1 MPLRRLFLLLMML
14 LLAFVLVLTSFTSQR
29 TTLKA
34 FDDVERRFFIQD
46 MARVQNRL
54 DEELRVLRNYAA
66 DWGAWDS
73 MYAFVEK
80 GCKHRFDEM
89 FDGQAMLAAGM
100 EALLIFDTGRR
111 LLFSIFEGECAAER
125 KLPDHVSKGLKDA
138 VPSLMERSSD
148 GAFAEILL
156 LGDAAYLFGV
166 SPVLRTNRTGPT
178 RGTLLIG
185 RSLGKLLPEMRKSLG
200 TKFDLLPG
208 HAADVPD
215 RSAGDVRI
223 VSGEG
228 EGAAVW
234 QGRGN
239 EFSVRIDVPRL
250 IRQRG
255 LEAVESS
262 RLWILLTGAG
272 TLGLVLLLLDRV
284 ILRRLRKLRE
294 VSERIVAGESLTL
307 RVDEEGPEEIF
318 ALSRSFNM
326 LLRTLHDL
334 VMKIPDPFI
343 LADADGAITLA
354 NDAAHTVLSY
364 GTDLKGTPLS
374 SVLVKKEDDPR
385 AGNNR
390 TDAEKDT
397 EAKDGHSVFEA
408 SLLRADG
415 SLLPVE
421 VHRRSFTFGALP
433 LSLLLA
439 RDLKERKQFEERLA
453 RKAYFDDLTGLPNR
467 HSLLKA
473 INRLL
478 NDGTRTRMF
487 SLAVINMDHFKLVNA
502 QVGNLNGDRI
512 LLLIAEKIKELQ
524 EPEAQLF
531 RTSGDEFA
539 LLFPLPEGGESEEML
554 LMDRIRKGIATPC
567 EVGDETVFPS
577 ASIGVLVD
585 IAEGKNASGAIDAAL
600 HAVTQARKNGIGR
613 IARYVAPEVREYTR
627 GPNLLTLQA
636 ELQVALER
644 HEFLPYFQ
652 PIYDLV
658 SEKICGFETLARWM
672 RQDGGML
679 APCDFVPQAE
689 HTGFIPN
696 IDICMMEHA
705 LRAIVR
711 TQDMARTSRLF
722 FSANGSPL
730 FFRGLASMETVEFLI
745 DTTGADPKL
754 FTIEVTESALIDN
767 LDDVHRKLDYLKSCG
782 VKIALDDFG
791 TGYSSL
797 QYINHLPFDYLK
809 LDRAFVSQL
818 FSSEKTE
825 HMMRTIIGLAHNLR
839 MDIVAEGVET
849 TEQLSWLRAAGCLKA
864 QGFYFSRPVAWAE
877 AEAMIRKL
885 PEA

>member
-14 LLAFVLVLTSFTSQR
+14 LLALVFALTSFTSER

-34 FDDVERRFFIQD
+34 FDDVERRFFIQK
-46 MARVQNRL
+46 MERVQNRL

-73 MYAFVEK
+73 MYSFVEK
-80 GCKHRFDEM
+80 GCSLRFDDL
-89 FDGQAMLAAGM
+89 FDGPTMFAAGM
-100 EALLIFDTGRR
+100 EVFVIFDTERR
-111 LLFSIFEGECAAER
+111 LLLSFFEGERTAER
-125 KLPDHVSKGLKDA
+125 KLPDHFSKNLKDA
-138 VPSLMERSSD
+138 VPSLMQRSLD
-148 GAFAEILL
+148 GAFVEILL
-156 LGDAAYLFGV
+156 LGDTVYLFGA
-166 SPVLRTNRTGPT
+166 SPVLRTDRTGPT
-178 RGTLLIG
+178 QGMLLIG
-185 RSLGKLLPEMRKSLG
+185 RALGNLLPEMRESLG
-200 TKFDLLPG
+200 TKFDVLPG
-208 HAADVPD
+208 RAADVPD
-215 RSAGDVRI
+215 RSTGDVRI
-223 VSGEG
+223 LSGEG
-228 EGAAVW
+228 DGATVW

-239 EFSVRIDVPRL
+239 EFSVRIHAPR
-250 IRQRG
+250 IIYQRG
-255 LEAVESS
+255 LKAVETS

-272 TLGLVLLLLDRV
+272 ILGLVLLLLDRV
-284 ILRRLRKLRE
+284 ILHRLRKLRE
-294 VSERIVAGESLTL
+294 VSERIVAGESLAL
-307 RVDEEGPEEIF
+307 RVTEEGPEEIF
-318 ALSRSFNM
+318 ALSRSFNV
-326 LLRTLHDL
+326 LLQTLHDL
-334 VMKIPDPFI
+334 VLNIPDPFI

-374 SVLVKKEDDPR
+374 SVLVKKEDPR
-385 AGNNR
+385 TGGKNAKAEN
-390 TDAEKDT
+390 DAE
-397 EAKDGHSVFEA
+397 DGQSDFEA
-408 SLLRADG
+408 LFVRSDG

-421 VHRRSFTFGALP
+421 VHRRSFTFGARP
-433 LSLLLA
+433 LSLFLA

-453 RKAYFDDLTGLPNR
+453 RKTYFDYLTGLPNR

-478 NDGTRTRMF
+478 NDATRTRTF

-539 LLFPLPEGGESEEML
+539 LLFPLPEGGENEEML
-554 LMDRIRKGIATPC
+554 LMERIRKAIATPR

-577 ASIGVLVD
+577 ASIGVLADVS
-585 IAEGKNASGAIDAAL
+585 EGKNASGAIDAAL
-600 HAVTQARKNGIGR
+600 HAVTQARKDGIGR
-613 IARYVAPEVREYTR
+613 IARYVAPEVKEYAH
-627 GPNLLTLQA
+627 GLNLLTFQA

-644 HEFLPYFQ
+644 HEFVPYFQ
-652 PIYDLV
+652 PVYDLV
-658 SEKICGFETLARWM
+658 SEQICGFETLARWM
-672 RQDGGML
+672 REGGEIL
-679 APCDFVPQAE
+679 APGDFVPQAE

-711 TQDMARTSRLF
+711 TRDLACSSRLF

-730 FFRGLASMETVEFLI
+730 FFRGLASMETVEYLI

-809 LDRAFVSQL
+809 LDRAFVSRL

-849 TEQLSWLRAAGCLKA
+849 AEQLSWLKTAGCLKA
-864 QGFYFSRPVAWAE
+864 QGFYFSRPVAWPE
-877 AEAMIRKL
+877 AEAMIREL

>member
-1 MPLRRLFLLLMML
+1 MPLRRLFMLLMML
-14 LLAFVLVLTSFTSQR
+14 MLALVLVLTSFTSRR

-54 DEELRVLRNYAA
+54 DEELRILRNYAA
-66 DWGAWDS
+66 DWGAWDDVYFF
-73 MYAFVEK
+73 MEK
-80 GCKHRFDEM
+80 ENRLGLGEM
-89 FDGQAMLAAGM
+89 FDGPTLLAAGM
-100 EALLIFDTGRR
+100 ELFLLFDTERR
-111 LLFSIFEGECAAER
+111 PLLSCIEGECVLER
-125 KLPDHVSKGLKDA
+125 QLPDHLAKELDDV
-138 VPSLMERSSD
+138 VPSLMERSLD
-148 GAFAEILL
+148 GAFGEILA
-156 LGDAAYLFGV
+156 LGDAVYMFGV
-166 SPVLRTNRTGPT
+166 GPVLMTNRTGPP
-178 RGTLLIG
+178 RGLLLVG
-185 RSLGKLLPEMRKSLG
+185 TSLGKLLPGMRESLG
-200 TKFDLLPG
+200 TRFDVLPG
-208 HAADVPD
+208 HSADVPD
-215 RSAGDVRI
+215 RSIGEIRI

-228 EGAAVW
+228 EDAIVW
-234 QGRGN
+234 QGRGDGI
-239 EFSVRIDVPRL
+239 SIRIDVPRV
-250 IRQRG
+250 IHQRG
-255 LEAVESS
+255 LEAVEAS

-272 TLGLVLLLLDRV
+272 ILGLVLLLLDRV

-294 VSERIVAGESLTL
+294 VSERIVGGESITL
-307 RVDEEGPEEIF
+307 RADEEGRDEIF

-326 LLRTLHDL
+326 LLQTLHDL
-334 VMKIPDPFI
+334 VMNIPDPFI
-343 LADADGAITLA
+343 LADADGVITLA
-354 NDAAHTVLSY
+354 NDASHAALGY
-364 GTDLKGTPLS
+364 GTDLEGTPLS
-374 SVLVKKEDDPR
+374 SVLVKKEEDPR
-385 AGNNR
+385 TGKRTAE
-390 TDAEKDT
+390 TDAGT
-397 EAKDGHSVFEA
+397 KDGKSVFEA
-408 SLLRADG
+408 SLVRANG

-421 VHRRSFTFGALP
+421 VHRRSIIFGAFP
-433 LSLLLA
+433 LSLFLA
-439 RDLKERKQFEERLA
+439 RDLTERKQFEERLA

-473 INRLL
+473 VNRLL
-478 NDGTRTRMF
+478 NDGTRTRTF

-512 LLLIAEKIKELQ
+512 LLLIAEKIKALQ

-554 LMDRIRKGIATPC
+554 LMDRIRKAIATPC

-577 ASIGVLVD
+577 ASIGVLAD

-600 HAVTQARKNGIGR
+600 HAVTQARKNGIGH
-613 IARYVAPEVREYTR
+613 VAWYAAPVVKEYTR

-636 ELQVALER
+636 ELQTALER
-644 HEFLPYFQ
+644 REFIPYFQ

-658 SEKICGFETLARWM
+658 SEKIRGFETLARWM
-672 RQDGGML
+672 RKGGGML
-679 APCDFVPQAE
+679 APGDFVPQAE
-689 HTGFIPN
+689 HTGFISN
-696 IDICMMEHA
+696 IDVCMMEHA

-711 TQDMARTSRLF
+711 AKELADSSRLF

-745 DTTGADPKL
+745 DSIGADPTL

-818 FSSEKTE
+818 FHSEKTE
-825 HMMRTIIGLAHNLR
+825 HMMRTIIGLAHDLR

-849 TEQLSWLRAAGCLKA
+849 AEQLSWLRAAGCPKA
-864 QGFYFSRPVAWAE
+864 QGFYFSRPVAWDA
-877 AEAMIRKL
+877 AEAMIREF

>member
-1 MPLRRLFLLLMML
+1 MPLRRLFLTLMML
-14 LLAFVLVLTSFTSQR
+14 MLALILALTFFTSQR

-34 FDDVERRFFIQD
+34 FDDVERRFFLQD
-46 MARVQNRL
+46 MSRVQNRI

-73 MYAFVEK
+73 MYSFMEK
-80 GCKHRFDEM
+80 DGSLRFDDM
-89 FDGQAMLAAGM
+89 FDGPTMLAAGM
-100 EALLIFDTGRR
+100 ELFWVFDTERR
-111 LLFSIFEGECAAER
+111 LLLSCIEGECVAEQ
-125 KLPDHVSKGLKDA
+125 KLPDRQVKDLDA
-138 VPSLMERSSD
+138 LLPSLMERSREGSFSEIQVLG
-148 GAFAEILL
+148 GAV
-156 LGDAAYLFGV
+156 YLFGV
-166 SPVLRTNRTGPT
+166 SPVLRTNRTGPS
-178 RGTLLIG
+178 RGMLLVG
-185 RSLGKLLPEMRKSLG
+185 TSLERLLPGMRESLG
-200 TKFDLLPG
+200 TQFDILPG
-208 HAADVPD
+208 RAPDVPD
-215 RSAGDVRI
+215 RSAGDVLI
-223 VSGEG
+223 ISGEG
-228 EGAAVW
+228 DGATVW
-234 QGRGN
+234 QGRGAGI
-239 EFSVRIDVPRL
+239 SVRIHAPRL
-250 IRQRG
+250 IYQRG
-255 LEAVESS
+255 LEAVKAS
-262 RLWILLTGAG
+262 RLWILFTGTG
-272 TLGLVLLLLDRV
+272 ILGLVLLLLDRV

-294 VSERIVAGESLTL
+294 VSERIVGGESIAL
-307 RVDEEGPEEIF
+307 RADEDGRDEIF

-326 LLRTLHDL
+326 LLQTLHDL
-334 VMKIPDPFI
+334 VMNIPDPFI

-354 NDAAHTVLSY
+354 NDAAHASLGY
-364 GTDLKGTPLS
+364 AADLKGSPLS
-374 SVLVKKEDDPR
+374 SVLVKKEEDSRTGKR
-385 AGNNR
+385 A
-390 TDAEKDT
+390 AEKDT
-397 EAKDGHSVFEA
+397 DAKDGKSVFEA
-408 SLLRADG
+408 SLLKADG

-421 VHRRSFTFGALP
+421 VHRRSVTFGALP

-439 RDLKERKQFEERLA
+439 RDLTERKQFEERLA

-478 NDGTRTRMF
+478 NDGSRTRTF

-524 EPEAQLF
+524 EPESQLF

-539 LLFPLPEGGESEEML
+539 LLFPLPEGGESEETL
-554 LMDRIRKGIATPC
+554 LMDRIRKAIATPC

-577 ASIGVLVD
+577 ASIGVLAD

-600 HAVTQARKNGIGR
+600 HAVMGARKNGIGR
-613 IARYVAPEVREYTR
+613 IAWYTPPEVKEYTR

-644 HEFLPYFQ
+644 HEFVPYFQ
-652 PIYDLV
+652 PVYDLD
-658 SEKICGFETLARWM
+658 SERICGFETLARWM
-672 RQDGGML
+672 RQGRGML

-696 IDICMMEHA
+696 IDVCMMEHA

-711 TQDMARTSRLF
+711 ARDLAHSSRLF

-730 FFRGLASMETVEFLI
+730 FFRGLATVETVEFLI
-745 DTTGADPKL
+745 DSTGADPKL

-767 LDDVHRKLDYLKSCG
+767 LDEVHRKLDYLKLCG

-818 FSSEKTE
+818 FHSEKTE
-825 HMMRTIIGLAHNLR
+825 HMMRTIIGLAHDLR
-839 MDIVAEGVET
+839 MDIIAEGVET
-849 TEQLSWLRAAGCLKA
+849 AEQLSWLRAAGCLKA
-864 QGFYFSRPVAWAE
+864 QGFYFSRPVAWDE
-877 AEAMIRKL
+877 AEVMIREL
-885 PEA
+885 HEA

>member
-1 MPLRRLFLLLMML
+1 MSLRGLFFLLMML
-14 LLAFVLVLTSFTSQR
+14 LLAILLALTSFTSQR
-29 TTLKA
+29 TMLKA
-34 FDDVERRFFIQD
+34 FDDMERRFFIQD

-54 DEELRVLRNYAA
+54 DEELRVLRNDAA
-66 DWGAWDS
+66 NWGAWDS
-73 MYAFVEK
+73 MYSFVEK
-80 GCKHRFDEM
+80 GGGLRFDVLPTP
-89 FDGQAMLAAGM
+89 DAGR
-100 EALLIFDTGRR
+100 ELFVIFDTERR
-111 LLFSIFEGECAAER
+111 LLFSCFEGKCFAEQR
-125 KLPDHVSKGLKDA
+125 LPDSLANGVEN
-138 VPSLMERSSD
+138 VIPSLMERSFD

-156 LGDAAYLFGV
+156 LGGAAYMFGV
-166 SPVLRTNRTGPT
+166 GPVLRTDRTGPPQ
-178 RGTLLIG
+178 GMLLFG
-185 RSLGKLLPEMRKSLG
+185 RSLEKLLPEMRKSLG
-200 TKFDLLPG
+200 TEFDVLPVR
-208 HAADVPD
+208 AAGVPD
-215 RSAGDVRI
+215 RSAGDVLI
-223 VSGEG
+223 ASGDG
-228 EGAAVW
+228 DGAAVW

-239 EFSVRIDVPRL
+239 DFSVRIDASGFIHR
-250 IRQRG
+250 RG
-255 LEAVESS
+255 LEAVEAS
-262 RLWILLTGAG
+262 RLWIPLTGAG
-272 TLGLVLLLLDRV
+272 ILGLLLFLLDRV

-294 VSERIVAGESLTL
+294 VSERIVAGESLAL

-318 ALSRSFNM
+318 ALSRSFNV
-326 LLRTLHDL
+326 LLRTLQDL
-334 VMKIPDPFI
+334 VMNIPDPFI
-343 LADADGAITLA
+343 LADADGVITLA
-354 NDAAHTVLSY
+354 NDAAHSVLSY

-374 SVLVKKEDDPR
+374 SVLVKKEDGPG
-385 AGNNR
+385 AG
-390 TDAEKDT
+390 TKAAEKHED
-397 EAKDGHSVFEA
+397 AKDGHSVFEA
-408 SLLRADG
+408 SFVRADG

-421 VHRRSFTFGALP
+421 VHRRSFTFGARP

-478 NDGTRTRMF
+478 NDGARTRTF
-487 SLAVINMDHFKLVNA
+487 SLAVFNMDHFKLVNA

-524 EPEAQLF
+524 EPDAQLF

-554 LMDRIRKGIATPC
+554 LMERIRKGIATPC

-636 ELQVALER
+636 ELQVAMER
-644 HEFLPYFQ
+644 HEFVPYFQ
-652 PIYDLV
+652 PVHDLV
-658 SEKICGFETLARWM
+658 SGKICGFETLARWM
-672 RQDGGML
+672 RQDGGLL

-711 TQDMARTSRLF
+711 TRELARTSRLF

-745 DTTGADPKL
+745 DSIGADPTL

-767 LDDVHRKLDYLKSCG
+767 LDDVHRKLDYLKSYG

-825 HMMRTIIGLAHNLR
+825 HMMRTIIGLAHDLR
-839 MDIVAEGVET
+839 MDIIAEGVET
-849 TEQLSWLRAAGCLKA
+849 AEQLSWLRAAGCPKA
-864 QGFYFSRPVAWAE
+864 QGFYFSRPVAWDA
-877 AEAMIRKL
+877 AEAMIREL

>member
-1 MPLRRLFLLLMML
+1 MPLRRLFMLLMML
-14 LLAFVLVLTSFTSQR
+14 MLALVLVLTSFTSRR

-66 DWGAWDS
+66 DWGARDS
-73 MYAFVEK
+73 LYSFVEK
-80 GCKHRFDEM
+80 GGSPRYDEM
-89 FDGQAMLAAGM
+89 FDGPTMLASGM
-100 EALLIFDTGRR
+100 ELFLIFDAERR
-111 LLFSIFEGECAAER
+111 LLLSCFEGECAAEQR
-125 KLPDHVSKGLKDA
+125 VPDRLADGVERA
-138 VPSLMERSSD
+138 VPSLTERSLG

-156 LGDAAYLFGV
+156 LGDEVYLFGV
-166 SPVLRTNRTGPT
+166 APVLMTNRRGPPQ
-178 RGTLLIG
+178 GMLLIG
-185 RSLGKLLPEMRKSLG
+185 RALENLLPEMRENLG
-200 TKFDLLPG
+200 TKFDVLPG
-208 HAADVPD
+208 RPEGVPD

-223 VSGEG
+223 FSGEG
-228 EGAAVW
+228 DGAAVW

-239 EFSVRIDVPRL
+239 GISIRIDVPRV
-250 IRQRG
+250 IHQRG
-255 LEAVESS
+255 LEAVEAS

-272 TLGLVLLLLDRV
+272 ILGLVLLLLDRV

-294 VSERIVAGESLTL
+294 VSERIVAGESLAL
-307 RVDEEGPEEIF
+307 RAAEEGPEEIF
-318 ALSRSFNM
+318 ALSRSFN
-326 LLRTLHDL
+326 LLLQTLHDL
-334 VMKIPDPFI
+334 VMNIPDPFI
-343 LADADGAITLA
+343 LADADGGITLA
-354 NDAAHTVLSY
+354 NDAAHALLSY

-385 AGNNR
+385 AGKR
-390 TDAEKDT
+390 AAEKDAD
-397 EAKDGHSVFEA
+397 AKEGRSVFEA
-408 SLLRADG
+408 SFVGADG

-421 VHRRSFTFGALP
+421 VHRRNFTFGARP
-433 LSLLLA
+433 LSLFLA

-473 INRLL
+473 VNRLL
-478 NDGTRTRMF
+478 NDGTRTRTF

-512 LLLIAEKIKELQ
+512 LLLIAEKIKALQ

-554 LMDRIRKGIATPC
+554 LMDRIRKAIATPC

-577 ASIGVLVD
+577 ASIGVLAD

-600 HAVTQARKNGIGR
+600 HAVTQARKNGIGH
-613 IARYVAPEVREYTR
+613 VAWYAAPVVKEYTR

-636 ELQVALER
+636 ELQTALER
-644 HEFLPYFQ
+644 REFIPYFQ

-658 SEKICGFETLARWM
+658 SEKIRGFETLARWM
-672 RQDGGML
+672 RKGGGML
-679 APCDFVPQAE
+679 APGDFVPQAE
-689 HTGFIPN
+689 HTGFISN
-696 IDICMMEHA
+696 IDVCMMEHA

-711 TQDMARTSRLF
+711 AKELADSSRLF

-745 DTTGADPKL
+745 DSIGADPTL

-818 FSSEKTE
+818 FRSEKTE
-825 HMMRTIIGLAHNLR
+825 HMMRTIIGLAHDLR
-839 MDIVAEGVET
+839 MDIIAEGVET
-849 TEQLSWLRAAGCLKA
+849 AEQLSWLRAAGCPKA

-877 AEAMIRKL
+877 AEVMIREL

>member
-1 MPLRRLFLLLMML
+1 MPLRRLFLLLMVF
-14 LLAFVLVLTSFTSQR
+14 LLALVLALTFFTSER

-73 MYAFVEK
+73 MYSFVEK
-80 GCKHRFDEM
+80 GCNLRFDDL
-89 FDGQAMLAAGM
+89 FDGPTMLAAGM
-100 EALLIFDTGRR
+100 EVFVIFDTERR
-111 LLFSIFEGECAAER
+111 LLLSFFEGERTAER
-125 KLPDHVSKGLKDA
+125 KLPDHLSKSLKNA
-138 VPSLMERSSD
+138 VPSLMQRSLD

-156 LGDAAYLFGV
+156 LGDTVYLFGV
-166 SPVLRTNRTGPT
+166 SPVLRTDRTGPT
-178 RGTLLIG
+178 QGMLLIG
-185 RSLGKLLPEMRKSLG
+185 RALGNLLPEMRESLG
-200 TKFDLLPG
+200 TKFDVLPG
-208 HAADVPD
+208 LAADVPD
-215 RSAGDVRI
+215 RSSGDVRI
-223 VSGEG
+223 LSGEG
-228 EGAAVW
+228 DGATVW

-239 EFSVRIDVPRL
+239 EFSVRIDAPR
-250 IRQRG
+250 IIYQRG
-255 LEAVESS
+255 LKAVETS

-272 TLGLVLLLLDRV
+272 ILGLVLLLLDRV
-284 ILRRLRKLRE
+284 ILHRLRKLRE
-294 VSERIVAGESLTL
+294 VSERIVAGESLAL
-307 RVDEEGPEEIF
+307 RVTEEGPEEIF
-318 ALSRSFNM
+318 ALSRSFNV
-326 LLRTLHDL
+326 LLQTLHDL
-334 VMKIPDPFI
+334 VLNIPDPFI

-354 NDAAHTVLSY
+354 NDAAHTALSY

-374 SVLVKKEDDPR
+374 SVLVKKEDEPR
-385 AGNNR
+385 TGKKA
-390 TDAEKDT
+390 AEKDPDT
-397 EAKDGHSVFEA
+397 KNGQSIFEA
-408 SLLRADG
+408 SFVRSDG

-421 VHRRSFTFGALP
+421 VHRRSFTFGARS
-433 LSLLLA
+433 LSILLA

-478 NDGTRTRMF
+478 NDATRTRAF

-539 LLFPLPEGGESEEML
+539 LLFALPEGGEKEEML
-554 LMDRIRKGIATPC
+554 LMESIRKAIATPR

-600 HAVTQARKNGIGR
+600 HAVTQARKDGIGR
-613 IARYVAPEVREYTR
+613 IARYIVPEVKEYAH

-644 HEFLPYFQ
+644 HEFVPYFQ
-652 PIYDLV
+652 PVYDLV

-672 RQDGGML
+672 RQGGGML

-711 TQDMARTSRLF
+711 TRDLARSSRLF

-730 FFRGLASMETVEFLI
+730 FFRGLASMETVEYLI

-809 LDRAFVSQL
+809 LDRAFVSRL

-839 MDIVAEGVET
+839 MDIIAEGVET
-849 TEQLSWLRAAGCLKA
+849 AEQLSWLKAAGCLKA

-877 AEAMIRKL
+877 AEAMIREL

>member
-1 MPLRRLFLLLMML
+1 MSLRGLFFLLMML
-14 LLAFVLVLTSFTSQR
+14 LLAILLALTSFTSQR
-29 TTLKA
+29 TMLKA
-34 FDDVERRFFIQD
+34 FDDMERRFFIQD

-54 DEELRVLRNYAA
+54 DEELRVLRNDAA
-66 DWGAWDS
+66 NWGAWDS
-73 MYAFVEK
+73 MYSFVEK
-80 GCKHRFDEM
+80 GGGLRFDVPPTP
-89 FDGQAMLAAGM
+89 DAGR
-100 EALLIFDTGRR
+100 ELFVIFDIERR
-111 LLFSIFEGECAAER
+111 LHFSCFEGECFAEQP
-125 KLPDHVSKGLKDA
+125 LPDHVSKNLKNA
-138 VPSLMERSSD
+138 VPSLMERSFD

-156 LGDAAYLFGV
+156 LGGAAYMFGV
-166 SPVLRTNRTGPT
+166 GPVLRTDRTGPPQ
-178 RGTLLIG
+178 GMLLFG
-185 RSLGKLLPEMRKSLG
+185 RSLEKLLPEMRKSLG
-200 TKFDLLPG
+200 TEFDVLPVRVAG
-208 HAADVPD
+208 VPD
-215 RSAGDVRI
+215 RSAGDVLI
-223 VSGEG
+223 ASGDG
-228 EGAAVW
+228 DGAAVW

-239 EFSVRIDVPRL
+239 DFSVRIDAPGFIHR
-250 IRQRG
+250 RG
-255 LEAVESS
+255 LEAVEAS
-262 RLWILLTGAG
+262 RLWIPLTGAG
-272 TLGLVLLLLDRV
+272 ILGLLLLLLDRV

-318 ALSRSFNM
+318 ALSRSFNV
-326 LLRTLHDL
+326 LLRTLQDL
-334 VMKIPDPFI
+334 VMNIPDPFI
-343 LADADGAITLA
+343 LADADGVITLA
-354 NDAAHTVLSY
+354 NDAAHSVLSY

-374 SVLVKKEDDPR
+374 SVLVKKEDGPA
-385 AGNNR
+385 AGKN
-390 TDAEKDT
+390 TAEKNTD
-397 EAKDGHSVFEA
+397 AKDGHSVFEA
-408 SLLRADG
+408 SFVRADG

-421 VHRRSFTFGALP
+421 VHRRSFTFGARP

-478 NDGTRTRMF
+478 NDGARTRTF
-487 SLAVINMDHFKLVNA
+487 SLAVFNMDHFKLVNA

-524 EPEAQLF
+524 EPDAQLF

-554 LMDRIRKGIATPC
+554 LMERIRKGIATPC

-636 ELQVALER
+636 ELQVAMER
-644 HEFLPYFQ
+644 HEFVPYFQ
-652 PIYDLV
+652 PVHDLV
-658 SEKICGFETLARWM
+658 SGKICGFETLARWM
-672 RQDGGML
+672 RQDGGLL

-711 TQDMARTSRLF
+711 TRELARTSRLF

-745 DTTGADPKL
+745 DSIEADPTL

-825 HMMRTIIGLAHNLR
+825 YMMRTIIGLAHDLR
-839 MDIVAEGVET
+839 MDIIAEGVET
-849 TEQLSWLRAAGCLKA
+849 AEQLSWLRAAGCPKA
-864 QGFYFSRPVAWAE
+864 QGFYFSRPVAWDE
-877 AEAMIRKL
+877 AEAMIREL

>member
-1 MPLRRLFLLLMML
+1 MPLRRLFLFLMML
-14 LLAFVLVLTSFTSQR
+14 LPALVLVLTSFTSQR

-54 DEELRVLRNYAA
+54 DEELRVLRNSAA
-66 DWGAWDS
+66 DWGARDS
-73 MYAFVEK
+73 LRASVEE
-80 GCKHRFDEM
+80 GRGHRFDEL
-89 FDGQAMLAAGM
+89 FDGPTMLASGM
-100 EALLIFDTGRR
+100 EVLLIFDPERR
-111 LLFSIFEGECAAER
+111 PLLSFFEGEFFAEQR
-125 KLPDHVSKGLKDA
+125 LPDSLANGVEN
-138 VPSLMERSSD
+138 VIPSLMERSRD
-148 GAFAEILL
+148 GAFAEMLP
-156 LGDAAYLFGV
+156 LGGAAYMFGV
-166 SPVLRTNRTGPT
+166 GPVSRTDRTGPPQ
-178 RGTLLIG
+178 GMLLIG

-200 TKFDLLPG
+200 TEFDVLPG
-208 HAADVPD
+208 RPADVPD
-215 RSAGDVRI
+215 RSAGDVLI
-223 VSGEG
+223 LSGDG
-228 EGAAVW
+228 DGAVVW

-239 EFSVRIDVPRL
+239 EFSVRIDAPGL

-255 LEAVESS
+255 LEAVEAS
-262 RLWILLTGAG
+262 RLWIPLTCAG
-272 TLGLVLLLLDRV
+272 TLGLLLLLLDRV

-318 ALSRSFNM
+318 ALSRSFNV

-334 VMKIPDPFI
+334 VMNIPDPFI
-343 LADADGAITLA
+343 LADADGVITLA
-354 NDAAHTVLSY
+354 NDAAHSVLSY

-374 SVLVKKEDDPR
+374 SLLVKKEDGPA
-385 AGNNR
+385 AGKN
-390 TDAEKDT
+390 TAEKNTD
-397 EAKDGHSVFEA
+397 AKDGHGVFEA
-408 SLLRADG
+408 SFVRADG

-421 VHRRSFTFGALP
+421 VHRRSFTFGARP

-478 NDGTRTRMF
+478 NDGARTRTF
-487 SLAVINMDHFKLVNA
+487 SLAVFNMDHFKLVNS

-524 EPEAQLF
+524 EPDAQLF

-554 LMDRIRKGIATPC
+554 LMERIRKGIATPC

-636 ELQVALER
+636 ELQVAMER
-644 HEFLPYFQ
+644 HEFVPYFQ
-652 PIYDLV
+652 PVHDLV

-711 TQDMARTSRLF
+711 TRDLARTSRLF

-745 DTTGADPKL
+745 ETTGADPKL

-825 HMMRTIIGLAHNLR
+825 HMMRTIIGLARDLR
-839 MDIVAEGVET
+839 MEIVAEGVET
-849 TEQLSWLRAAGCLKA
+849 AEQLSWLRAAGCPKA
-864 QGFYFSRPVAWAE
+864 QGFYFSRPVAWDA
-877 AEAMIRKL
+877 AEAMIREF

>member
-1 MPLRRLFLLLMML
+1 MSLRGLFFLLMML
-14 LLAFVLVLTSFTSQR
+14 LLAILLALTSFTSQR
-29 TTLKA
+29 TMLKA
-34 FDDVERRFFIQD
+34 FDDMERRFFIQD

-54 DEELRVLRNYAA
+54 DEELRVLRNDAA
-66 DWGAWDS
+66 NWGAWDS
-73 MYAFVEK
+73 MYSFVEK
-80 GCKHRFDEM
+80 GGGLRFDVPPTP
-89 FDGQAMLAAGM
+89 DAGR
-100 EALLIFDTGRR
+100 ELFVIFDIERH
-111 LLFSIFEGECAAER
+111 LLFSCFEGKCFAEQP
-125 KLPDHVSKGLKDA
+125 LPDHVSKNLKNA
-138 VPSLMERSSD
+138 VPSLMERSFD

-156 LGDAAYLFGV
+156 LGGAAYMFGV
-166 SPVLRTNRTGPT
+166 GPVLRTDRTGPPQ
-178 RGTLLIG
+178 GMLLFG
-185 RSLGKLLPEMRKSLG
+185 RSLEKLLPEMRKSLG
-200 TKFDLLPG
+200 TEFDVLPG
-208 HAADVPD
+208 RPADVPD
-215 RSAGDVRI
+215 RSAGDVLI
-223 VSGEG
+223 LSGDG
-228 EGAAVW
+228 DGAAVW

-239 EFSVRIDVPRL
+239 EFSVRIDAPGFIHR
-250 IRQRG
+250 RG
-255 LEAVESS
+255 LEAVEAS
-262 RLWILLTGAG
+262 RLWIPLTGAG
-272 TLGLVLLLLDRV
+272 ILGLLLLLLDRV

-318 ALSRSFNM
+318 ALSRSFNV
-326 LLRTLHDL
+326 LLRTLQDL
-334 VMKIPDPFI
+334 VMNIPDPFI
-343 LADADGAITLA
+343 LADADGVITLA
-354 NDAAHTVLSY
+354 NDAAHSVLSY

-374 SVLVKKEDDPR
+374 SVLVKKEDGPG
-385 AGNNR
+385 AG
-390 TDAEKDT
+390 TKAAEKHED
-397 EAKDGHSVFEA
+397 AKDGHSVFEA
-408 SLLRADG
+408 SFVRADG

-421 VHRRSFTFGALP
+421 VHRRSFTFGARP

-478 NDGTRTRMF
+478 NDGARTRTF
-487 SLAVINMDHFKLVNA
+487 SLAVFNMDHFKLVNA

-524 EPEAQLF
+524 EPDAQLF

-554 LMDRIRKGIATPC
+554 LMERIRKGIATPC

-636 ELQVALER
+636 ELQVAMER
-644 HEFLPYFQ
+644 HEFVPYFQ
-652 PIYDLV
+652 PVHDLV
-658 SEKICGFETLARWM
+658 SGKICGFETLARWM
-672 RQDGGML
+672 RQDGGLL

-711 TQDMARTSRLF
+711 TRELARTSRLF

-730 FFRGLASMETVEFLI
+730 FFRGLASMEAVGLRS
-745 DTTGADPKL
+745 DTLAAAPTL
-754 FTIEVTESALIDN
+754 VTHEVTASALIDN

-825 HMMRTIIGLAHNLR
+825 YMMRTIIGLAHDLR
-839 MDIVAEGVET
+839 MDIIAEGVET
-849 TEQLSWLRAAGCLKA
+849 AEQLSWLRAAGCPKA
-864 QGFYFSRPVAWAE
+864 QGFYFSRPVAWDE
-877 AEAMIRKL
+877 AEAMIREL

>member
-1 MPLRRLFLLLMML
+1 MSLRRLFLILMML
-14 LLAFVLVLTSFTSQR
+14 MLALILVLTSFTSQR

-34 FDDVERRFFIQD
+34 FDEVERRFFIQD

-73 MYAFVEK
+73 MYFFMNEDSRLSFDQLLDGTTLRAAGVE
-80 GCKHRFDEM
+80 
-89 FDGQAMLAAGM
+89 MLA
-100 EALLIFDTGRR
+100 LFDTDRR
-111 LLFSIFEGECAAER
+111 TLLSCIAGECGEEER
-125 KLPDHVSKGLKDA
+125 FPDHLAKALEDA
-138 VPSLMERSSD
+138 APSLVERSVE
-148 GAFAEILL
+148 GAFDIMLTFGDTVYL
-156 LGDAAYLFGV
+156 LGI
-166 SPVLRTNRTGPT
+166 SPVLMTNRTGPP
-178 RGTLLIG
+178 RGMLLVG
-185 RSLGKLLPEMRKSLG
+185 TALERLLPEMRKSLG
-200 TKFDLLPG
+200 TQFDVLPG
-208 HAADVPD
+208 RTGDVPD
-215 RSAGDVRI
+215 RSAGDVLI
-223 VSGEG
+223 ISGEG
-228 EGAAVW
+228 DGATVW
-234 QGRGN
+234 QGRG
-239 EFSVRIDVPRL
+239 EGISVRIHAPRL
-250 IRQRG
+250 IYQRG
-255 LEAVESS
+255 LEAVETS
-262 RLWILLTGAG
+262 RLWILLTGTG
-272 TLGLVLLLLDRV
+272 ILGLVLFLLDRV

-294 VSERIVAGESLTL
+294 VSERIVSGESIAL
-307 RVDEEGPEEIF
+307 RADEEGRDEIF

-326 LLRTLHDL
+326 LLQTLHDL
-334 VMKIPDPFI
+334 VMNIPDPFI
-343 LADADGAITLA
+343 LADANGAITLA
-354 NDAAHTVLSY
+354 NDAAHTALSF

-374 SVLVKKEDDPR
+374 SVLVKKEENPR
-385 AGNNR
+385 TGKKA
-390 TDAEKDT
+390 AEKGAET
-397 EAKDGHSVFEA
+397 KDGKGVFEA
-408 SLLRADG
+408 SLVRADG

-439 RDLKERKQFEERLA
+439 RDLTERKQFEERLA

-478 NDGTRTRMF
+478 NDGTRTRTF

-512 LLLIAEKIKELQ
+512 LLLVAEKIKELQ

-531 RTSGDEFA
+531 RTGGDEFA
-539 LLFPLPEGGESEEML
+539 LLFPLPEGGESEETL
-554 LMDRIRKGIATPC
+554 LMDRIRKAIATPC

-577 ASIGVLVD
+577 ASIGVLAD

-600 HAVTQARKNGIGR
+600 HAVMGARKNGIGR
-613 IARYVAPEVREYTR
+613 IAWYTPPEVKEYTR

-636 ELQVALER
+636 ELQAALER
-644 HEFLPYFQ
+644 HEFVPYFQ
-652 PIYDLV
+652 PVYDLD
-658 SEKICGFETLARWM
+658 SERICGFETLARWM
-672 RQDGGML
+672 RQGRGML

-689 HTGFIPN
+689 HTGFISN
-696 IDICMMEHA
+696 IDVCMMEHA

-711 TQDMARTSRLF
+711 ARDLAHSSRLF

-730 FFRGLASMETVEFLI
+730 FFRGLATVETVEFLI
-745 DTTGADPKL
+745 DSTGADPKL

-767 LDDVHRKLDYLKSCG
+767 LDEVHRKLDYLKLCG

-818 FSSEKTE
+818 FHSEKTE
-825 HMMRTIIGLAHNLR
+825 HMMRTIIGLAHDLR

-849 TEQLSWLRAAGCLKA
+849 AEQLSWLRAAGCMKA
-864 QGFYFSRPVAWAE
+864 QGFYFSRPVAWEE
-877 AEAMIRKL
+877 AEVMIREL
-885 PEA
+885 HDV

>member
-1 MPLRRLFLLLMML
+1 MSLRGLFFLLMML
-14 LLAFVLVLTSFTSQR
+14 LLAILLALTSFTSQR
-29 TTLKA
+29 TMLKA
-34 FDDVERRFFIQD
+34 FDDMERRFFIQD

-54 DEELRVLRNYAA
+54 DEELRVLRNDAA
-66 DWGAWDS
+66 NWGAWDS
-73 MYAFVEK
+73 MYSFVEK
-80 GCKHRFDEM
+80 GGGLRFDVPPTP
-89 FDGQAMLAAGM
+89 DAGR
-100 EALLIFDTGRR
+100 ELFVIFDIERH
-111 LLFSIFEGECAAER
+111 LLFSCFEGKCFAEQR
-125 KLPDHVSKGLKDA
+125 LPDSLANGVEN
-138 VPSLMERSSD
+138 VIPSLMERSFD

-156 LGDAAYLFGV
+156 LGGAAYMFGV
-166 SPVLRTNRTGPT
+166 GPVLRTDRTGPPQ
-178 RGTLLIG
+178 GMLLFG
-185 RSLGKLLPEMRKSLG
+185 RSLEKLLPEMRKSLG
-200 TKFDLLPG
+200 TEFDVLPVR
-208 HAADVPD
+208 AAGVPD
-215 RSAGDVRI
+215 RSAGDVLI
-223 VSGEG
+223 ASGDG
-228 EGAAVW
+228 DGAAVW

-239 EFSVRIDVPRL
+239 DFSVRIDASGFIHR
-250 IRQRG
+250 RG
-255 LEAVESS
+255 LEAVEAS
-262 RLWILLTGAG
+262 RLWIPLTGAG
-272 TLGLVLLLLDRV
+272 ILGLLLFLLDRV

-294 VSERIVAGESLTL
+294 VSERIVAGESLAL

-318 ALSRSFNM
+318 ALSRSFNV
-326 LLRTLHDL
+326 LLRTLQDL
-334 VMKIPDPFI
+334 VMNIPDPFI
-343 LADADGAITLA
+343 LADADGVITLA
-354 NDAAHTVLSY
+354 NDAAHSVLSY

-374 SVLVKKEDDPR
+374 SVLVKKEDGPG
-385 AGNNR
+385 AG
-390 TDAEKDT
+390 TKAAEKHED
-397 EAKDGHSVFEA
+397 AKDGHSVFEA
-408 SLLRADG
+408 SFVRADG

-421 VHRRSFTFGALP
+421 VHRRSFTFGARP

-478 NDGTRTRMF
+478 NDGARTRTF
-487 SLAVINMDHFKLVNA
+487 SLAVFNMDHFKLVNA

-524 EPEAQLF
+524 EPDAQLF

-554 LMDRIRKGIATPC
+554 LMERIRKGIATPC

-585 IAEGKNASGAIDAAL
+585 IEEGKNASGAIDAAL

-636 ELQVALER
+636 ELQVAMER
-644 HEFLPYFQ
+644 HEFVPYFQ
-652 PIYDLV
+652 PVHDLV
-658 SEKICGFETLARWM
+658 SGKICGFETLARWM
-672 RQDGGML
+672 RQDGGLL

-711 TQDMARTSRLF
+711 TRELARTSRLF

-745 DTTGADPKL
+745 ETTGADPKL

-825 HMMRTIIGLAHNLR
+825 YMMRTIIGLAHDLR
-839 MDIVAEGVET
+839 MDIIAEGVET
-849 TEQLSWLRAAGCLKA
+849 AEQLSWLRAAGCPKA
-864 QGFYFSRPVAWAE
+864 QGFYFSRPVAWDA
-877 AEAMIRKL
+877 AEAMIREL